1 MKIRIFAY
9 SSKGCKTMERV
20 AEALKNNVNDCAAN
34 DCECFTIEKFLQP
47 NFRLIE
53 KPSKDF
59 YKKAFN
65 QSEALIFISSCG
77 IAIRNIAP
85 HVRDKKTDPAVICID
100 ELGTFV
106 ISLLSGHIGGA
117 NELALRLAG
126 ALKVQPVIT
135 TATDINGRFSV
146 DSWAARKGYVIDNML
161 LAKEVSAAILER
173 DLPFSSEFKFK
184 GKLPSGIFEAEEGAL
199 GIFLGYHNQSPF
211 DKTLK
216 IVAPYLHM
224 GLGCR
229 KDTPAEKIA
238 YAVDKVLEE
247 ERIDPRAIADVAS
260 IDLKAEEKGLLEYC
274 RQKNLTVS
282 FYTSEELAAVEGA
295 FTSSTFVKS
304 ITGVDNVCERAAL
317 VNSDKL
323 IVRKTAIDGVTVA
336 IGAESAEVDFE

>member
-106 ISLLSGHIGGA
+106 ISLLS
-117 NELALRLAG
+117 
-126 ALKVQPVIT
+126 
-135 TATDINGRFSV
+135 
-146 DSWAARKGYVIDNML
+146 
-161 LAKEVSAAILER
+161 
-173 DLPFSSEFKFK
+173 
-184 GKLPSGIFEAEEGAL
+184 
-199 GIFLGYHNQSPF
+199 NQ
-211 DKTLK
+211 
-216 IVAPYLHM
+216 
-224 GLGCR
+224 
-229 KDTPAEKIA
+229 
-238 YAVDKVLEE
+238 
-247 ERIDPRAIADVAS
+247 
-260 IDLKAEEKGLLEYC
+260 
-274 RQKNLTVS
+274 
-282 FYTSEELAAVEGA
+282 
-295 FTSSTFVKS
+295 
-304 ITGVDNVCERAAL
+304 
-317 VNSDKL
+317 
-323 IVRKTAIDGVTVA
+323 
-336 IGAESAEVDFE
+336 